1 MLQEREQAEVRK
13 YTSNG
18 RTPPWYAPDGH
29 TETPNFAVRDSDNP
43 HGRSSSSSGSS
54 NQGNTSDRDY
64 LERFQTSPVTAR
76 NLPDASLATP
86 SQTRRDRSATQ
97 TLTTNRFAPL
107 GEKEDDEVEADLY
120 DPDDESYKIFLQQP
134 SAGATVRTM
143 QPIFPP
149 APELRPPTVV
159 DDPASVVKA
168 LDRVSWD
175 ELITPARSAT
185 QHWRY
190 TMRKGALSVLRA
202 HRNINRTIPLPNPTI
217 DCRTMIV

>member
-1 MLQEREQAEVRK
+1 MRDNRDAGTRCALGGVG
-13 YTSNG
+13 SP
-18 RTPPWYAPDGH
+18 RTHKCRLCAKRH
-29 TETPNFAVRDSDNP
+29 TLSASLP
-43 HGRSSSSSGSS
+43 SSGASDHPKKFTHPCFFFPS

-97 TLTTNRFAPL
+97 TQTTNRFAPL
-107 GEKEDDEVEADLY
+107 GEKEDDEAEADPY
-120 DPDDESYKIFLQQP
+120 DPDDETYMIFLQQP
-134 SAGATVRTM
+134 SAGVTVRTM

-175 ELITPARSAT
+175 ELITPANLI
-185 QHWRY
+185 
-190 TMRKGALSVLRA
+190 TMREIPTELQEDVLGAMRDILR
-202 HRNINRTIPLPNPTI
+202 NMN
-217 DCRTMIV
+217 DC